1 MIGMCMFSWFG
12 CSLLLRR
19 WKEPRSFDV
28 LLRMANQKF
37 RQMNELLHEAAR
49 WLYDSWKPKGSKRQT
64 YLTGRENTMSTVT
77 KRMAY
82 TSTCFNHFSTVH
94 LYSIS
99 SYIIYLY
106 LYVLSM
112 VPPSSPRGHLT
123 DAQIFSKRLL
133 DPFRSF

>member
-1 MIGMCMFSWFG
+1 MIGMRMFSWFG

-49 WLYDSWKPKGSKRQT
+49 WLYDSWKPKASKRQT
-64 YLTGRENTMSTVT
+64 YLTGRESTMSTVT

-99 SYIIYLY
+99 SIYINLY
-106 LYVLSM
+106 AVCSIHGTAFI
-112 VPPSSPRGHLT
+112 SPWSPHRCSNFLKT
-123 DAQIFSKRLL
+123 
-133 DPFRSF
+133 PFRSV